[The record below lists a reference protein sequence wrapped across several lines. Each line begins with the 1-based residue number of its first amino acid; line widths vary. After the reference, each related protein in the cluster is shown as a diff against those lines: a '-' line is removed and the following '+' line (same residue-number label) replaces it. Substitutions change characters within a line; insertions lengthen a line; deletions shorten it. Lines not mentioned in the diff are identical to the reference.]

1 MGESVPFMGPGEH
14 LLRQAASIQ
23 ARVGP
28 FTVRPDGI
36 DDQREAKQYIAQVV
50 GTIRMVETTHVG
62 NALITAI
69 RGHRKPVLIF
79 PLEQTDED
87 GATAWT
93 YPRWGLFPVVMS
105 FTPLFGHRLREFLGG
120 NEEDFERVFIPPEV
134 FVHELVHV
142 VRDVSGNFKR
152 LGEDEEELATLV
164 ASMFSVE
171 INRPPVKSY
180 HEQSNVTGDLA
191 AFSRKCC
198 DDNFDTI
205 AAFFQQNR
213 VLAYEL
219 SYAKTAFNPLRLY
232 ADENL

>member
-1 MGESVPFMGPGEH
+1 MAESVPFIGPGEH
-14 LLRQAASIQ
+14 LFRQASPIQ

-28 FTVRPDGI
+28 FTVRADGI
-36 DDQREAKQYIAQVV
+36 DNEREAKQYVAQVV
-50 GTIRMVETTHVG
+50 GVIRMVETTFTG
-62 NALITAI
+62 NALITAV
-69 RGHRKPVLIF
+69 RSYHKPVLVF

-105 FTPLFGHRLREFLGG
+105 FTPLFGQKLRDFLGG
-120 NEEDFERVFIPPEV
+120 NEEDFERIFIPPEV

-152 LGEDEEELATLV
+152 LGDDEEELATIV

-180 HEQSNVTGDLA
+180 HEQSNVTGSLA

-213 VLAYEL
+213 TLAYQL
-219 SYAKTAFNPLRLY
+219 SYAKTAFNPLRLF